1 MSRWVIGI
9 ARPSTLA
16 EEMGRCGL
24 IQDYMMECMK
34 KVGGEGIT
42 DTPMF
47 LAHTVGWMVVLMHT
61 MG

>member
-1 MSRWVIGI
+1 MEI
-9 ARPSTLA
+9 ARPSMLA

-24 IQDYMMECMK
+24 IQGYMMQCMK
-34 KVGGEGIT
+34 KVRGEGFT
-42 DTPMF
+42 DTPVI